1 MRKLVLTILGA
12 SLTIAQPVM
21 AETKAPEAKPA
32 AANVAYSTATTKIGA
47 LIANP
52 AAKAIVDKHVP
63 GFSDNPSL
71 EMAAEMTLRDIQPMA
86 GDKLTDEIL
95 AAIDADLKALP
106 APAK

>member
-1 MRKLVLTILGA
+1 MRKFALAIFGA
-12 SLTIAQPVM
+12 TLAFAQPAL

-47 LIANP
+47 LLAIP

-63 GFSDNPSL
+63 GFSDNPSI
-71 EMAAEMTLRDIQPMA
+71 EMAAEMTLRAIQPIA

-106 APAK
+106 AK